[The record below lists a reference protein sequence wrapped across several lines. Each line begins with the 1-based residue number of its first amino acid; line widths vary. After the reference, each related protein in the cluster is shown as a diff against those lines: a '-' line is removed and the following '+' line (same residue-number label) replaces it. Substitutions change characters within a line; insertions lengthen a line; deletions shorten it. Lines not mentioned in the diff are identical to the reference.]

1 MNNNLEV
8 MYDVQ
13 AHESI
18 LCKMVWHFISL
29 SKVVGEQYIDSSQ
42 KHYL

>member
-1 MNNNLEV
+1 MMSRPMNLDE
-8 MYDVQ
+8 
-13 AHESI
+13 ECI